1 MNRLTLMGRLTTD
14 PDLRSTS
21 SSKSVCQFTLA
32 VDRPFKNADGSREAD
47 FVPVVIWGKLGEL
60 AAKTVFKGQRLIVEG
75 SIQLRTYEASDG
87 IKRLAAE
94 CVASGFYYVEK
105 REGSAFEGE
114 ELPFN
119 EEEE

>member
-1 MNRLTLMGRLTTD
+1 MIG
-14 PDLRSTS
+14 
-21 SSKSVCQFTLA
+21 VA
-32 VDRPFKNADGSREAD
+32 AG
-47 FVPVVIWGKLGEL
+47 L
-60 AAKTVFKGQRLIVEG
+60 AACGKTPVAASFAMFATGRAFEQIRNYEG
-75 SIQLRTYEASDG
+75 SDG

-105 REGSAFEGE
+105 REGSAFECE